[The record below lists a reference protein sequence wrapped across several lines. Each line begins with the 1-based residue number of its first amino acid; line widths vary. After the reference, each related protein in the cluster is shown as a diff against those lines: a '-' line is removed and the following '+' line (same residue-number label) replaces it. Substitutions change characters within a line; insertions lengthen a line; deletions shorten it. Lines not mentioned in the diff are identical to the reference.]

1 LSSFK
6 SKDYT
11 LATSRRKSRELALQ
25 ILYQMEFTN
34 QQEEKV
40 VPLFFTHL
48 ASHRTADDFASR
60 LVQGV
65 GQYQGEIDQ
74 LLKNYSEHWALDRLS
89 SVDRNILRMGI
100 FEILWCND
108 IPSKVSIN
116 EAIELGKKFGAE
128 KSASFINGILDKIA
142 HYEKQK

>member
-6 SKDYT
+6 SKDYK
-11 LATSRRKSRELALQ
+11 LSTSRRKSRELALQ
-25 ILYQMEFTN
+25 ILYQIELTN
-34 QQEEKV
+34 QRDKEV
-40 VPLFFTHL
+40 VPLFFTQL
-48 ASHRTADDFASR
+48 ASHKTIDDFADC

-65 GQYQGEIDQ
+65 GQYQEEIDE
-74 LLKNYSEHWALDRLS
+74 LLKEYLEHWALERLS

-100 FEILWCND
+100 FEILWCKD

-116 EAIELGKKFGAE
+116 EAIELGKKFGTE

-142 HYEKQK
+142 HSEKQK

>member
-1 LSSFK
+1 
-6 SKDYT
+6 
-11 LATSRRKSRELALQ
+11 
-25 ILYQMEFTN
+25 MEFTN
-34 QQEEKV
+34 QRGKKV
-40 VPLFFTHL
+40 VPLLFTNL
-48 ASHRTADDFASR
+48 ASHRTADDFTNR

-142 HYEKQK
+142 HSEKQK

>member
-1 LSSFK
+1 M
-6 SKDYT
+6 
-11 LATSRRKSRELALQ
+11 Q